1 MHADQRNAGY
11 LGRQEFYNA
20 LKLVTVAQ
28 SKRELTPE
36 IVKAALYGPASA
48 KIPAPQIN
56 LAATPAPKTVAP
68 APQLSGTTPA
78 SSPNVGIRPPQVPG
92 NAVTNQQ
99 YFPSQQGQF
108 TRQHQ
113 PQTQAMPPN
122 SSSHPQQILVSQG
135 MPRGG
140 TVVAPRPLNS
150 NISTDWL
157 GGSAAGLTSQGP
169 SRGIGHPATQDGFGL
184 SAPGFTPSVQP
195 RPQVTAGQIAAP
207 TPKQQ
212 EAAITSNQLAT
223 RDSKSVVVSGN
234 GFASDSLFGDV
245 FSATPAQP
253 KQSSSSSAHSTSSIP
268 VSSAIVSSSVGSQ
281 PSVKPSSLDSL
292 QSTFPQQHVGGQSTA
307 RPNQQV
313 PSQSVTSAP
322 SAGFSVGTSSAA
334 PSQSQ
339 SPWPRM
345 TQSDIQKYTKV
356 FVQVDTDRDGK
367 LTGEQARNLFL
378 SWRLPRGRMLHMTSF
393 IIMLKL

>member
-1 MHADQRNAGY
+1 
-11 LGRQEFYNA
+11 
-20 LKLVTVAQ
+20 
-28 SKRELTPE
+28 
-36 IVKAALYGPASA
+36 
-48 KIPAPQIN
+48 
-56 LAATPAPKTVAP
+56 
-68 APQLSGTTPA
+68 
-78 SSPNVGIRPPQVPG
+78 
-92 NAVTNQQ
+92 
-99 YFPSQQGQF
+99 
-108 TRQHQ
+108 
-113 PQTQAMPPN
+113 
-122 SSSHPQQILVSQG
+122 
-135 MPRGG
+135 
-140 TVVAPRPLNS
+140 
-150 NISTDWL
+150 
-157 GGSAAGLTSQGP
+157 
-169 SRGIGHPATQDGFGL
+169 
-184 SAPGFTPSVQP
+184 
-195 RPQVTAGQIAAP
+195 
-207 TPKQQ
+207 
-212 EAAITSNQLAT
+212 
-223 RDSKSVVVSGN
+223 VVVSGN

-322 SAGFSVGTSSAA
+322 SAGFSVGTSNAA

-339 SPWPRM
+339 PPWPRM

>member
-1 MHADQRNAGY
+1 
-11 LGRQEFYNA
+11 
-20 LKLVTVAQ
+20 
-28 SKRELTPE
+28 
-36 IVKAALYGPASA
+36 
-48 KIPAPQIN
+48 
-56 LAATPAPKTVAP
+56 
-68 APQLSGTTPA
+68 
-78 SSPNVGIRPPQVPG
+78 
-92 NAVTNQQ
+92 
-99 YFPSQQGQF
+99 
-108 TRQHQ
+108 
-113 PQTQAMPPN
+113 MPPN

-322 SAGFSVGTSSAA
+322 SAGFSVGTSNAA

-339 SPWPRM
+339 PPWPRM